1 MSSVSRDSYGTSM
14 TSTSGAS
21 PLPPEQKEAYALPTK
36 PRKASDRRAQHITGT
51 VEAEAMP
58 AGTMRTLLRDEIE
71 GAAARGCAGG
81 GDQSS

>member
-1 MSSVSRDSYGTSM
+1 MSSVSDSYGTSM

-21 PLPPEQKEAYALPTK
+21 PLPPEQIEAYALPTK

-71 GAAARGCAGG
+71 ALLPEDALAVAK
-81 GDQSS
+81 SS